1 MGLAS
6 CFAKWRVDLLV
17 HHRGT
22 HLVAERA
29 DAFQLDGAAVL
40 HPQRHN
46 LGQRQQYRIYTQG
59 RRRGRIDDILA
70 LFIGRHRLSLRHG
83 SDTPFLLALP
93 FAFDFLDKSDNNN
106 ILSWV
111 IKGFRFMPRVEVSA
125 RHRRVETST
134 KSYFFELILSNVH
147 KTDIFTFP
155 LSFSIPSMNSFLSV
169 RCLSKD
175 SLSFISVCTF
185 FILSIKM
192 GNLF

>member
-46 LGQRQQYRIYTQG
+46 LGQHQQYRIFTQG
-59 RRRGRIDDILA
+59 RCRGRIDDILA

-93 FAFDFLDKSDNNN
+93 FAFDSLDKSHN
-106 ILSWV
+106 INALV
-111 IKGFRFMPRVEVSA
+111 IGLKGPVPMPVVEVSA
-125 RHRRVETST
+125 RPCRGLDSTLSRSQLDTVKSRPRQKVVNHRS
-134 KSYFFELILSNVH
+134 IAMP
-147 KTDIFTFP
+147 FP
-155 LSFSIPSMNSFLSV
+155 C
-169 RCLSKD
+169 R
-175 SLSFISVCTF
+175 
-185 FILSIKM
+185 
-192 GNLF
+192 